1 MLNGHRRHTMLR
13 AAGPAAATART
24 ASARWDRMRPRTG
37 TSTVIVPTQYGCLF
51 KTTLPPHGTAPSTTM
66 AVKVSHTRSAEAKRA
81 VGNRIGCDDVNLEA
95 KLLGRLADPDYSH
108 PNLTYL
114 HPRHQEVIAA
124 PGTSVLVTPFFT
136 GGSLWDAQ
144 GGSGA
149 PALLSR
155 TDVVEIVRGVAAGL
169 HHLHTRLGYAHLDL
183 SPDNVMLHRLEGGG
197 VTCAVVIDL
206 GCAVS
211 LRACRRPMT
220 ATGKRLYRAP
230 ELVTPQSWNDDPR
243 VADVFSLGF
252 MFLEL
257 LVGRARAEEL
267 RKGGKRQMIEELEQ
281 RHRERCSADTA
292 KLVVDMISL
301 YACDRPSMKD
311 VLARLP
317 PRTLAT
323 APAAAAGD
331 SSHEARTDGEH
342 TKGGNTDGM
351 DVMAATDPS
360 TLGPSLSEAPPPPV
374 ECGDM
379 RGDLNTLNAIGDDG
393 QGSHH
398 RTEGEGGGTG
408 PDAHAKR
415 GRSVEEAVLR
425 IGGVTCGGSEGVATP
440 SAAKRRRCE

>member
-37 TSTVIVPTQYGCLF
+37 TSTVIAPTQYGCLF

-144 GGSGA
+144 CGSGA

-311 VLARLP
+311 VLPRLP

-331 SSHEARTDGEH
+331 SSHEARMDGEH

-374 ECGDM
+374 ECGDT
-379 RGDLNTLNAIGDDG
+379 RGDLNALVDDLN
-393 QGSHH
+393 HH
-398 RTEGEGGGTG
+398 TEGERGGTG

-415 GRSVEEAVLR
+415 GRSVVLP
-425 IGGVTCGGSEGVATP
+425 IGGVNGG
-440 SAAKRRRCE
+440 AAKRRRRE

>member
-1 MLNGHRRHTMLR
+1 MLS
-13 AAGPAAATART
+13 AAAIATAT
-24 ASARWDRMRPRTG
+24 ASAASARCTSWDRMRPRTG
-37 TSTVIVPTQYGCLF
+37 TSTFIAPTQYGCML
-51 KTTLPPHGTAPSTTM
+51 KTTLPPHGTAPSTTA
-66 AVKVSHTRSAEAKRA
+66 AVKVSLTVRAATRRA
-81 VGNRIGCDDVNLEA
+81 CDGRVGCDDVNMEA
-95 KLLGRLADPDYSH
+95 YLLRRLADPDNSH

-144 GGSGA
+144 GGSGTH
-149 PALLSR
+149 ALLPR
-155 TDVVEIVRGVAAGL
+155 TDVMEIVRGVAAGI
-169 HHLHTRLGYAHLDL
+169 HHLHTKLGYAHLDL
-183 SPDNVMLHRLEGGG
+183 SPDNVMLHGGG
-197 VTCAVVIDL
+197 VKCAVVIDL
-206 GCAVS
+206 GCAMS
-211 LRACRRPMT
+211 LRAYRRPATVT
-220 ATGKRLYRAP
+220 AKEFYRAP
-230 ELVTPQSWNDDPR
+230 ELVTPQSLNDDPR

-311 VLARLP
+311 VLPRLP

-331 SSHEARTDGEH
+331 SSHEARMDGEH

-374 ECGDM
+374 ECGDT
-379 RGDLNTLNAIGDDG
+379 RGDLNALVDDLN
-393 QGSHH
+393 HH
-398 RTEGEGGGTG
+398 TEGERGGTG

-415 GRSVEEAVLR
+415 GRSVVLP
-425 IGGVTCGGSEGVATP
+425 IGGVNGG
-440 SAAKRRRCE
+440 AAKRRRRE

>member
-1 MLNGHRRHTMLR
+1 M
-13 AAGPAAATART
+13 
-24 ASARWDRMRPRTG
+24 
-37 TSTVIVPTQYGCLF
+37 
-51 KTTLPPHGTAPSTTM
+51 
-66 AVKVSHTRSAEAKRA
+66 
-81 VGNRIGCDDVNLEA
+81 
-95 KLLGRLADPDYSH
+95 
-108 PNLTYL
+108 
-114 HPRHQEVIAA
+114 
-124 PGTSVLVTPFFT
+124 
-136 GGSLWDAQ
+136 
-144 GGSGA
+144 
-149 PALLSR
+149 
-155 TDVVEIVRGVAAGL
+155 
-169 HHLHTRLGYAHLDL
+169 
-183 SPDNVMLHRLEGGG
+183 
-197 VTCAVVIDL
+197 AVVIDW
-206 GCAVS
+206 GCAMS
-211 LRACRRPMT
+211 LRACRRPET
-220 ATGKRLYRAP
+220 AMGKEYLSCARARH
-230 ELVTPQSWNDDPR
+230 PQSWNGNPR

-252 MFLEL
+252 IFLEL
-257 LVGRARAEEL
+257 LVGREL
-267 RKGGKRQMIEELEQ
+267 DPAGKRQMIEELEQ

-331 SSHEARTDGEH
+331 SSHEARMDGEH

-425 IGGVTCGGSEGVATP
+425 IGGVACGGSDDVATP
-440 SAAKRRRCE
+440 SAAKRRRRE